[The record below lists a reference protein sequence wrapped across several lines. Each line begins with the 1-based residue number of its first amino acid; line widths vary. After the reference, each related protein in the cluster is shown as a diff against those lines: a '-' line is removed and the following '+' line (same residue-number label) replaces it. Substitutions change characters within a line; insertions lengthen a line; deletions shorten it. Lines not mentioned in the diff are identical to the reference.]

1 MTNKIYAIIGPHASG
16 KTMLIQHLKRL
27 GLPYILSYTTRKPKA
42 DEKNGEDYHFVDK
55 ETFFKLDLIEKVT
68 YRGEYYGLSKLELL
82 KTLQTCNRSIILL
95 EANGLKQLTKLLS
108 ERIESIYIMADYVTL
123 VERMLMMK
131 ESNDDIKHNL
141 EYAEN
146 NGEFETWK
154 VTTHVVK
161 NVLDPNIAVD
171 QILSFMG
178 LMDRKKINPLEN
190 SKNFNSKI

>member
-16 KTMLIQHLKRL
+16 KTMLIQQLKRL

-42 DEKNGEDYHFVDK
+42 NEKNGEDYHFVDK

-161 NVLDPNIAVD
+161 NVLDPNIAID

-178 LMDRKKINPLEN
+178 LVDRKKINPLQN
-190 SKNFNSKI
+190 SKNLNSKI

>member
-42 DEKNGEDYHFVDK
+42 TEQNDEDYHFVDK

-190 SKNFNSKI
+190 SKNLNSKI

>member
-16 KTMLIQHLKRL
+16 KTMLIQQLKRL

-42 DEKNGEDYHFVDK
+42 NEKNGEDYHFVDK

-178 LMDRKKINPLEN
+178 LVDRKKINPLEN
-190 SKNFNSKI
+190 SKN